1 MKTGEYKIL
10 VIGAGGIG
18 GYTAANIARAGYSI
32 EVVDCLPGL
41 AQKINSS
48 GIIAMDTHGS
58 FTQKIRAFE
67 NIKEV
72 QGKKDI
78 ILIATKVN
86 ALTSVISDITPLMKG
101 NTTIVSLQNGMSV
114 ESLASHFGKERI
126 IGCAVGWGA
135 TVHEPGHIEKTSAG
149 TFTIGSLS
157 KTPAH
162 NIDFIKTILST
173 TAPVLV
179 TPNIYGVLYAKL
191 IINSCIT
198 TMGAISGL
206 TLGKMLTRYKYRRI
220 FIHTISEAFQVGK
233 ARGIFIEK
241 YAGKI
246 DFYEFAEKNDGFHN
260 LKKHLI
266 IFLVGLK
273 YRKLKSSSLQSLQ
286 SGRKTEID
294 YLNGYIAQQA
304 KLYHVKTPTNNWLI
318 KLVKEIESGVRSVSP
333 ENLKNDMFPIP
344 FIYH

>member
-18 GYTAANIARAGYSI
+18 GYTAAHIARAGYSI

-41 AQKINSS
+41 AHRINTI
-48 GIIAMDTHGS
+48 GIKAVDAHGS
-58 FTQKIRAFE
+58 FIQKIRAFE
-67 NIKEV
+67 NIKDV
-72 QGKKDI
+72 HGKKDI
-78 ILIATKVN
+78 VLIATKVN
-86 ALTSVISDITPLMKG
+86 ALPYLTKNIPPLLKKNSVIVT
-101 NTTIVSLQNGMSV
+101 LQNGMGV
-114 ESLASHFGKERI
+114 EYLTGCFGKERM

-135 TVHEPGHIEKTSAG
+135 TVHEPGHIEKTSTGA
-149 TFTIGSLS
+149 FTIGSLS
-157 KTPAH
+157 KKPAH
-162 NIDFIKTILST
+162 NFDIVRDLLST
-173 TAPVLV
+173 AAPVK
-179 TPNIYGVLYAKL
+179 TTQNIYGVLYSKL

-206 TLGKMLTRYKYRRI
+206 TLGKMLSKYEYRKI
-220 FIHTISEAFQVGK
+220 FIDTISEALQVGK

-246 DFYEFAEKNDGFHN
+246 DFYEFAEKNDWYHN

-266 IFLVGLK
+266 IYLVGLK

-286 SGRKTEID
+286 TGRKTEID

-304 KLYHVKTPTNNWLI
+304 QIYQLKTPMNNWLI
-318 KLVKEIESGVRSVSP
+318 RSVKEIESGIRTISP
-333 ENLKNDMFPIP
+333 ENVKHSIFHKHLFTI
-344 FIYH
+344 